1 MCVCRHTPVLLK
13 LNRLSN
19 EYTSTAFMKETQ
31 FYHHSNVLMCHWE
44 TAITHGSLGTKI
56 VAQQTC
62 FQCSHAQHVSN
73 TAAVCEIGNFWQN
86 ISIFWVMQNTSHF
99 DARLT
104 CLSSCALY
112 SFTFELWENK
122 RVECVPQ
129 PLSCWHWLLLVQ
141 WVAVHDLAMTFPL
154 PLHSS
159 SFSGEVYNTLT

>member
-19 EYTSTAFMKETQ
+19 EYTITAFMKETQ

-129 PLSCWHWLLLVQ
+129 PLLLTLAAAGAVSGHAWLGNDISITLALQQLQ
-141 WVAVHDLAMTFPL
+141 WWGL
-154 PLHSS
+154 
-159 SFSGEVYNTLT
+159 